1 MRQSLTDTPGGY
13 TALSTKGVSSMLS
26 STLFRAFTTPVTYVL
41 ILILL
46 GTAIMQVHYV
56 NKALQRFDST
66 QVIPIQF
73 VSFTL
78 CVIIGSAVL
87 YRDFERTTAEQAVK
101 FVGGCFLTFFGV
113 FLITSGRPPADEDE
127 ETLSD
132 DEGIVDTI
140 RLPEQDP
147 NVPQSPE
154 QPRHRGSDA
163 SRSRRSSKV
172 SFMDAVN
179 KPLAFLADTGVPTS
193 RSPSGAA
200 SRTSLLPT
208 GEASESAPL
217 LRTPSREP
225 PVHPGIQQALSS
237 ESAVTISSVTP
248 INSEPA
254 SHLGTPLGQN
264 PPILNIPQ
272 DASPMVTRT
281 PSSASRPRPHH
292 FNGPL
297 FSPSPFD
304 STVRG
309 LVSSALLTDSPSVRR
324 PSSRRRL
331 SRPSIRSSLY
341 VPQDELD
348 EDFQQEEEGQAG
360 SMSAIERSRTV
371 DSSFN
376 GDSPAEAQK
385 PKGLRNRA
393 RSLSHTVGEIFG
405 VRRKADE
412 NNAIS
417 RPGDGGPTRRQT
429 NHSTETL

>member
-1 MRQSLTDTPGGY
+1 
-13 TALSTKGVSSMLS
+13 MLS
-26 STLFRAFTTPVTYVL
+26 STLLRAFTTPVTYVL
-41 ILILL
+41 VIILL
-46 GTAIMQVHYV
+46 GTAIMQVRYV

-87 YRDFERTTAEQAVK
+87 YRDFERTTAEQAIK
-101 FVGGCFLTFFGV
+101 FIGGCFLTFFGV
-113 FLITSGRPPADEDE
+113 FLITSGRPPAEEEE

-132 DEGIVDTI
+132 DEDIVDTI
-140 RLPEQDP
+140 HLPEQESNAP
-147 NVPQSPE
+147 PSPE
-154 QPRHRGSDA
+154 QAKHRGSDA
-163 SRSRRSSKV
+163 SRSRRPSKV

-179 KPLAFLADTGVPTS
+179 KPLAFLADTGVPSS
-193 RSPSGAA
+193 RLPSGAA

-225 PVHPGIQQALSS
+225 PVHPGIQQAFSS
-237 ESAVTISSVTP
+237 ESAVTISSMTPVT
-248 INSEPA
+248 SEPT
-254 SHLGTPLGQN
+254 SHVGTPSNQN
-264 PPILNIPQ
+264 PLGLSIPQ
-272 DASPMVTRT
+272 ETHSLATRAST
-281 PSSASRPRPHH
+281 SASRSRPHL
-292 FNGPL
+292 FSGPL

-309 LVSSALLTDSPSVRR
+309 LVSSTLLQDSPSVKR

-348 EDFQQEEEGQAG
+348 EDHLQQEEGSHPAG
-360 SMSAIERSRTV
+360 TMSAIERSRTV
-371 DSSFN
+371 DSSFHS
-376 GDSPAEAQK
+376 DSPVEGHQK

-393 RSLSHTVGEIFG
+393 RSLSHTFGEIFG
-405 VRRKADE
+405 VRSKADE
-412 NNAIS
+412 S
-417 RPGDGGPTRRQT
+417 TLLQPGENDGPTRRQT

>member
-1 MRQSLTDTPGGY
+1 
-13 TALSTKGVSSMLS
+13 MLS

-41 ILILL
+41 IFILL
-46 GTAIMQVHYV
+46 GTAIMQVRYV

-87 YRDFERTTAEQAVK
+87 YRDFERTTSEQAIK

-113 FLITSGRPPADEDE
+113 FLITSGRPPADEEDE

-140 RLPEQDP
+140 RLPEQDS
-147 NVPQSPE
+147 NAPQSPE
-154 QPRHRGSDA
+154 QAKRRESDA

-179 KPLAFLADTGVPTS
+179 KPLAFLVDSGVPSS
-193 RSPSGAA
+193 RSPSGTA
-200 SRTSLLPT
+200 SRPSLLPN
-208 GEASESAPL
+208 GESSESAPL
-217 LRTPSREP
+217 LGTPSREP
-225 PVHPGIQQALSS
+225 PVHPGIQQAISS
-237 ESAVTISSVTP
+237 ESAITISSVTP
-248 INSEPA
+248 VNSEPA

-264 PPILNIPQ
+264 PPALNIPQ
-272 DASPMVTRT
+272 DTSPVAARASTSATRT
-281 PSSASRPRPHH
+281 RPHL
-292 FNGPL
+292 FSGPL

-348 EDFQQEEEGQAG
+348 EDHLHDEEEGHAG
-360 SMSAIERSRTV
+360 VMSAIERSRTV
-371 DSSFN
+371 DTSFQ
-376 GDSPAEAQK
+376 GDSPVDEQR

-393 RSLSHTVGEIFG
+393 RSLSHTVGGIFG
-405 VRRKADE
+405 VKRKAS
-412 NNAIS
+412 NTLL
-417 RPGDGGPTRRQT
+417 RPGDGGPPRRQT

>member
-1 MRQSLTDTPGGY
+1 
-13 TALSTKGVSSMLS
+13 MLS
-26 STLFRAFTTPVTYVL
+26 STLLRAFTTPVTYVL
-41 ILILL
+41 IIILL
-46 GTAIMQVHYV
+46 GTAIMQVRYV

-87 YRDFERTTAEQAVK
+87 YRDFERTTAEQAIK

-113 FLITSGRPPADEDE
+113 FLITSGRSPADEDE

-132 DEGIVDTI
+132 EEGIVDTI
-140 RLPEQDP
+140 RLPEQEP
-147 NVPQSPE
+147 NTPQSPE
-154 QPRHRGSDA
+154 QSKHRGSDA

-172 SFMDAVN
+172 SFADAVN

-193 RSPSGAA
+193 RSPGGAA
-200 SRTSLLPT
+200 AASGTSLQST

-217 LRTPSREP
+217 LQTPSREP

-237 ESAVTISSVTP
+237 ESAITISSVTP
-248 INSEPA
+248 VNSEQA
-254 SHLGTPLGQN
+254 SYAGTPLSQN
-264 PPILNIPQ
+264 PPALSIPQ
-272 DASPMVTRT
+272 DGSPVATRG
-281 PSSASRPRPHH
+281 SGSATRPRAHH

-309 LVSSALLTDSPSVRR
+309 LVSSSLLQDSPAVRR
-324 PSSRRRL
+324 PSSRRRA

-348 EDFQQEEEGQAG
+348 EEYHDEEDGQPG
-360 SMSAIERSRTV
+360 IMSAIERSRTV
-371 DSSFN
+371 DSSIH
-376 GDSPAEAQK
+376 GDSPAEGQK
-385 PKGLRNRA
+385 PKGIRNRA
-393 RSLSHTVGEIFG
+393 RSLSHTVGGFLG
-405 VRRKADE
+405 VKRKASD
-412 NNAIS
+412 S
-417 RPGDGGPTRRQT
+417 TLLRPGHDHGAPERRETTR
-429 NHSTETL
+429 STETL

>member
-1 MRQSLTDTPGGY
+1 
-13 TALSTKGVSSMLS
+13 MLS

-41 ILILL
+41 IIILL
-46 GTAIMQVHYV
+46 GTAIMQVRYV

-87 YRDFERTTAEQAVK
+87 YRDFERTTGEQAVK
-101 FVGGCFLTFFGV
+101 FIGGCFLTFFGV
-113 FLITSGRPPADEDE
+113 FLITSGRPPADEDDE

-132 DEGIVDTI
+132 DEDIVDTI
-140 RLPEQDP
+140 HLPEQDP
-147 NVPQSPE
+147 NAPQSP
-154 QPRHRGSDA
+154 QQIKHRGSDA

-179 KPLAFLADTGVPTS
+179 KPLALLADTGVPTS
-193 RSPSGAA
+193 RSPSGPA
-200 SRTSLLPT
+200 SKTLLPYT

-217 LRTPSREP
+217 LGTPSREP

-248 INSEPA
+248 VNSEPT

-264 PPILNIPQ
+264 PPALNIPQ
-272 DASPMVTRT
+272 EISPTAARASTSATRQ
-281 PSSASRPRPHH
+281 RPHL
-292 FNGPL
+292 FSGPL

-309 LVSSALLTDSPSVRR
+309 IVPSALLTDSPSVRR

-348 EDFQQEEEGQAG
+348 EDHQQHDEEEGHVG
-360 SMSAIERSRTV
+360 TMSAIERSRTV
-371 DSSFN
+371 DSSFQG
-376 GDSPAEAQK
+376 GDSPVDGQK

-405 VRRKADE
+405 VKRKPS
-412 NNAIS
+412 NNALL
-417 RPGDGGPTRRQT
+417 RPGDDGDGPTRRQT
-429 NHSTETL
+429 NLSTETL

>member
-1 MRQSLTDTPGGY
+1 
-13 TALSTKGVSSMLS
+13 
-26 STLFRAFTTPVTYVL
+26 
-41 ILILL
+41 
-46 GTAIMQVHYV
+46 MQVRYV

-87 YRDFERTTAEQAVK
+87 YRDFERTTAEQAIK
-101 FVGGCFLTFFGV
+101 FIGGCFLTFFGV
-113 FLITSGRPPADEDE
+113 FLITSGRPPAEEEE

-132 DEGIVDTI
+132 DEDIVDTI
-140 RLPEQDP
+140 HLPEQES
-147 NVPQSPE
+147 NAPQSPE
-154 QPRHRGSDA
+154 RAKHRGSDA
-163 SRSRRSSKV
+163 SRSRRPSKV

-179 KPLAFLADTGVPTS
+179 KPLAFLAETGVPSS

-208 GEASESAPL
+208 GEANESAPL

-248 INSEPA
+248 VTSEPT
-254 SHLGTPLGQN
+254 SHVGTPLAQN
-264 PPILNIPQ
+264 PPVLSIPQ
-272 DASPMVTRT
+272 ETHSSATRAST
-281 PSSASRPRPHH
+281 SASRSRPHL
-292 FNGPL
+292 FSGPL

-309 LVSSALLTDSPSVRR
+309 LVSSTLLQDSPSVKR

-348 EDFQQEEEGQAG
+348 EDHLQQEEESHPAG
-360 SMSAIERSRTV
+360 IMSAIERSRTA
-371 DSSFN
+371 DTSFH
-376 GDSPAEAQK
+376 GDSPVEGHQK

-393 RSLSHTVGEIFG
+393 RSLSHTFGEIFG
-405 VRRKADE
+405 VRSKADDS
-412 NNAIS
+412 ALL
-417 RPGDGGPTRRQT
+417 RPGDNGGPTRRQT

>member
-1 MRQSLTDTPGGY
+1 
-13 TALSTKGVSSMLS
+13 
-26 STLFRAFTTPVTYVL
+26 
-41 ILILL
+41 
-46 GTAIMQVHYV
+46 MQVRYV

-87 YRDFERTTAEQAVK
+87 YRDFERTTAEQAIK
-101 FVGGCFLTFFGV
+101 FIGGCFLTFFGV

-140 RLPEQDP
+140 HLPEQDP
-147 NVPQSPE
+147 NAPQSPV
-154 QPRHRGSDA
+154 QVKHRGSDA

-172 SFMDAVN
+172 GFMDAVN
-179 KPLAFLADTGVPTS
+179 RPLAVLADTGIPTS

-225 PVHPGIQQALSS
+225 PVHPGIQQAFSS

-254 SHLGTPLGQN
+254 SHLGTPLSQN
-264 PPILNIPQ
+264 PPGLNIPQ
-272 DASPMVTRT
+272 DTSPVATRGSNT
-281 PSSASRPRPHH
+281 GLRPRLHH

-324 PSSRRRL
+324 PSSRRRH

-341 VPQDELD
+341 VPQDEFD
-348 EDFQQEEEGQAG
+348 ENFQEEEGHTG
-360 SMSAIERSRTV
+360 IMSAIERSRTV
-371 DSSFN
+371 DSSFH
-376 GDSPAEAQK
+376 GDSPVEGQK

-405 VRRKADE
+405 VKRRTDDSALL
-412 NNAIS
+412 
-417 RPGDGGPTRRQT
+417 RPGDNDGPARRQT